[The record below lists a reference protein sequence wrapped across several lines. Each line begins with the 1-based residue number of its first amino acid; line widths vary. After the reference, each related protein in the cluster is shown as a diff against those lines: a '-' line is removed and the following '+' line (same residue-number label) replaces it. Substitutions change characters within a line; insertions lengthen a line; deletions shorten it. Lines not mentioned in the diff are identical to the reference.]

1 MFVAVWPDDATRKR
15 LSLLELGTVQGVR
28 PVRTGRWHITL
39 RFLGE
44 VEEDLVPALVDAL
57 GDAAES
63 MAAPLRCEVGPG
75 TAWFRG
81 ERVLQ
86 IPVAGLDEGA
96 EAVRR
101 ATLPLVPD
109 SNHGEAPFTGHLTVA
124 RSKQRRLDTSAR
136 AALAGVPFAASF
148 DVNSFDLVASLLSSD
163 GPDTRRWR
171 ECPFEGDW
179 VRFPI
184 VLLASLSS

>member
-1 MFVAVWPDDATRKR
+1 MRLFVAVWPDDAALKR
-15 LSLLELGTVQGVR
+15 LSLLEVGTVQGVR
-28 PVRTGRWHITL
+28 LVRPGQWHITL
-39 RFLGE
+39 RFLGA

-57 GDAAES
+57 GDAAGS
-63 MAAPLRCEVGPG
+63 MAGPLRCEVGPG
-75 TAWFRG
+75 TAWFSG

-124 RSKQRRLDTSAR
+124 RAKRGRLDAWER

-148 DVNSFDLVASLLSSD
+148 DVDSFDLVASLLSSE
-163 GPDTRRWR
+163 GPRYTT
-171 ECPFEGDW
+171 
-179 VRFPI
+179 
-184 VLLASLSS
+184 LASVPLRR

>member
-1 MFVAVWPDDATRKR
+1 MRIFVAVWPDDSTLKR
-15 LSLLELGTVQGVR
+15 LNLLELAPVQGLRLVR
-28 PVRTGRWHITL
+28 PGRWHITL

-57 GDAAES
+57 GDAAEN
-63 MAAPLRCEVGPG
+63 MAGPLRCEVGPG
-75 TAWFRG
+75 TAWFSG

-109 SNHGEAPFTGHLTVA
+109 SNHGEARFTGHLTVA
-124 RSKQRRLDTSAR
+124 RSKQHRLDASAR

-148 DVNSFDLVASLLSSD
+148 DVNSFDLVASALSSE
-163 GPDTRRWR
+163 GPRYTTVARVALRR
-171 ECPFEGDW
+171 
-179 VRFPI
+179 
-184 VLLASLSS
+184 

>member
-1 MFVAVWPDDATRKR
+1 MFVAVWPDDSTLKR
-15 LSLLELGTVQGVR
+15 LSSLELGHVQGVR
-28 PVRTGRWHITL
+28 LVRPGRWHITL

-63 MAAPLRCEVGPG
+63 MAGPLRCEVGPE
-75 TAWFRG
+75 TAWFSG

-124 RSKQRRLDTSAR
+124 RSKQRRLDGAAR
-136 AALAGVPFAASF
+136 DALAGVPFASSF
-148 DVNSFDLVASLLSSD
+148 DVSSFDLVVSLLSPE
-163 GPDTRRWR
+163 GPRYTTR
-171 ECPFEGDW
+171 
-179 VRFPI
+179 
-184 VLLASLSS
+184 ASVPLRR

>member
-28 PVRTGRWHITL
+28 PVRPGRWHITL

-44 VEEDLVPALVDAL
+44 VADDLVPALVDAL
-57 GDAAES
+57 GDAAGS
-63 MAAPLRCEVGPG
+63 MAGPLRCEVGPG
-75 TAWFRG
+75 TAWFSG

-109 SNHGEAPFTGHLTVA
+109 SNDGDAPFTGHLTVA
-124 RSKQRRLDTSAR
+124 RSKEHGLGASAR
-136 AALAGVPFAASF
+136 ADLAGVPFAASF
-148 DVNSFDLVASLLSSD
+148 DVNSFDLVASLLSSE
-163 GPDTRRWR
+163 GPRYTTLAKAPLRR
-171 ECPFEGDW
+171 
-179 VRFPI
+179 
-184 VLLASLSS
+184 

>member
-1 MFVAVWPDDATRKR
+1 MRIFVAVWPDDSTLKR
-15 LSLLELGTVQGVR
+15 LNLLELAPVQGLRLVR
-28 PVRTGRWHITL
+28 PGRWHITL

-57 GDAAES
+57 GDAAEN
-63 MAAPLRCEVGPG
+63 MAGPLRCEVGPG
-75 TAWFRG
+75 TAWFSG

-109 SNHGEAPFTGHLTVA
+109 SNHGEARFTGHLTVA
-124 RSKQRRLDTSAR
+124 RSKQHRLDASAR

-148 DVNSFDLVASLLSSD
+148 DVNSFDLVASLLSSE
-163 GPDTRRWR
+163 GPRYTTLARVPLRR
-171 ECPFEGDW
+171 
-179 VRFPI
+179 
-184 VLLASLSS
+184 